1 MSTMRDEEKE
11 LAEGAIILG
20 MTRGRRA
27 IQSIHKGE
35 PLVAV
40 TSPEKCTACGKC
52 IEVCPARVRGKLS
65 REERVQAKIKSCAGC
80 GKCVDVCPND
90 AIEILPYSDAIMKL
104 VMHRFSKKL
113 EVLSLNNIRLGK
125 VLDESFKEVMG

>member
-1 MSTMRDEEKE
+1 MGDKRDAR

-40 TSPEKCTACGKC
+40 TSPESCVGCRKC
-52 IEVCPARVRGKLS
+52 IEVCPARVRGKLG
-65 REERVQAKIKSCAGC
+65 REQGVQAKIKSCAGC
-80 GKCVDVCPND
+80 RKCEEVCPKE
-90 AIEILPYSDAIMKL
+90 AIEVMPYSDAIVKL
-104 VMHRFSKKL
+104 VMYRFEKKL
-113 EVLSLNNIRLGK
+113 EGLPLDNIALTK
-125 VLDESFKEVMG
+125 VLNESFREVMG